1 LQSQQ
6 LSEQGERIEELENE
20 RNATN
25 NLLFGFRDRVKEQ
38 DKRIEDLN
46 DMIRSLLNRLGV
58 LKEEL

>member
-1 LQSQQ
+1 MQSQQ